1 GDFLGVWVKPVDWLK
16 FDVGRFNEDILRG
29 KIGDDNWHSY
39 TVAMKGKDDI
49 FTRFK
54 GDVGALAGLTP
65 VEGLYIGLLV
75 PSFAQFESNKPDHT
89 SGAPNG
95 NTTGDSNRALRVYER
110 IQIGLGYEIQG
121 IGLARVQV
129 VGANGAKDTNG
140 AEGVDPKT
148 LTFSSTAQAPRF
160 EAAFAFTGM
169 EGLTVDFGLKFWIPI
184 KDWLDPA
191 DTWDEDK
198 DEYVKLEKT
207 GTYFKGL
214 QFALGAQYALGDLG
228 VAARVDAKMLENYES
243 DDGNNKYTA
252 PLNLNFHLWP
262 SYNLGFATLGIDFGL
277 EVNGKSKR
285 ETPAGSTDGE
295 EDGVRIGFG
304 AWLKK
309 SFGNSSIK
317 GGLAYRA
324 GTEFGGKKEN
334 GIFTIPIVFDYSF

>member
-1 GDFLGVWVKPVDWLK
+1 M
-16 FDVGRFNEDILRG
+16 GRFNEDILRG

-39 TVAMKGKDDI
+39 TVDMQGKDAI
-49 FTRFK
+49 FHWFN
-54 GDVGALAGLTP
+54 GDVGALIGLTP

-75 PSFAQFESNKPDHT
+75 PKFAQFSLTKPELDYT
-89 SGAPNG
+89 SGASDG
-95 NTTGDSNRALRVYER
+95 NSNGDSNRALRVYER

-121 IGLARVQV
+121 IGLARAQF
-129 VGANGAKDTNG
+129 VGANGGITSFDFEKR
-140 AEGVDPKT
+140 T
-148 LTFSSTAQAPRF
+148 LSGDAPRF
-160 EAAFAFTGM
+160 EAAFAFTGV

-191 DTWDEDK
+191 DTWDEAK

-228 VAARVDAKMLENYES
+228 IAARVDAKMLENYES
-243 DDGNNKYTA
+243 DDGNIKYTA

-277 EVNGKSKR
+277 EVNGKSKL

-295 EDGVRIGFG
+295 EDGILIGFG

-309 SFGNSSIK
+309 SFGSSSIK

-324 GTEFGGKKEN
+324 GTEYDGQKQN